1 MEQNILDDKIKNW
14 HEVKLESYKIIVD
27 LAKENQF
34 TQSRGHFYASF
45 LCFISYLLCR
55 NS

>member
-34 TQSRGHFYASF
+34 TQSSGHSYTSF
-45 LCFISYLLCR
+45 LYFNSYFLCR